1 MILYHTSTQAIV
13 HPDVTH
19 SRLHL
24 DFGQGFYL
32 TALKEQA
39 QRYGERFLRRNEPA
53 VVNVFEFD
61 DEVAPFSR
69 KRFEKYDGEWLDYV
83 SACRKGE
90 QHIQYDLIEGG
101 IADDNVF
108 NTIDLYFAGIYTREQ
123 ALDQLRFKEPNHQV
137 CITSQLLIDEHL
149 HYIESETIK

>member
-1 MILYHTSTQAIV
+1 MILYHTSTQAIL
-13 HPDVTH
+13 HPDVLH

-32 TALKEQA
+32 TALREQA
-39 QRYGERFLRRNEPA
+39 LRYGERFLRRNEPA
-53 VVNVFEFD
+53 VVNVYELD
-61 DEVAPFSR
+61 DEVAPFS
-69 KRFEKYDGEWLDYV
+69 KKCFDNYDGEWLDYV

-90 QHIQYDLIEGG
+90 QHTQYDLIEGG

-108 NTIDLYFAGIYTREQ
+108 NTIDLYFAGIFTREQ
-123 ALDQLRFKEPNHQV
+123 ALDQLRFKKPNHQL

-149 HYIESETIK
+149 HYINSENIN